1 MRFGLFYEHQLPR
14 PWRAGD
20 DEQLLADALEQ
31 IELADRLG
39 LDCIW
44 LVEHHFLEEYSHSSA
59 PEVFLGAAS
68 QRTKQ
73 IRLGH
78 GIVHLPVEVNHPAR
92 VAERIATLDLLSH
105 GRVEFG
111 SGEGSSQAELGGF
124 GVPRG
129 AKRDQWEEAL
139 DVICRM
145 LAEEPFT
152 GHRGKWIDVPPR
164 NVVPKPRQKPHP
176 PLWVACSRRETIEL
190 AGRRGLG
197 VLSFSFIAP
206 EDAKPW
212 VDMYYELLGSD
223 ECVPAGLAVNPNF
236 AVVVPFMCHPDEETA
251 IERGIDGA
259 HFFGYSLA
267 HYYAFG
273 RHHPARTSVWDE
285 FERYRHERGF
295 ARDIVHADH
304 QPLEIK
310 VLQGAIG
317 SLRGAVGTPDQIAEL
332 CARYEEA
339 GVDQVIFVAQAGRN
353 RHEHICEALDL
364 FGKQVL
370 PRFAHDREVK
380 EAAKRDRIAEAVE
393 RAMAR
398 RPHRPARDVNNYV
411 IASTGELTPARTPH
425 YGQKVPGPGVLDVR
439 RHLQSGMR
447 RLIGSL
453 GRVPEPAVRRAAH
466 TRVAVAGYRW
476 GMEQTL
482 RGAKL
487 EGLDAVIRMEVTDG
501 RHVASW
507 DVIIRDGT
515 ATTAGANGSEPHAVL
530 RLDVVDWLELVSGKT
545 SGGELLFGGRMSI
558 EGDET
563 KVVSVLSHLD
573 REHQPF

>member
-1 MRFGLFYEHQLPR
+1 M
-14 PWRAGD
+14 
-20 DEQLLADALEQ
+20 ADALEQ

-78 GIVHLPVEVNHPAR
+78 GIVQLPVEVNHPAR
-92 VAERIATLDLLSH
+92 VAERVATLDLLSH
-105 GRVEFG
+105 GRLEFG
-111 SGEGSSQAELGGF
+111 TGEGSSQAELGGF

-152 GHRGKWIDVPPR
+152 GHRGRWIDVPPR
-164 NVVPKPRQKPHP
+164 NVVPKPWQTPHP

-267 HYYAFG
+267 HYYVFG
-273 RHHPARTSVWDE
+273 RHRPAHTSVWDE
-285 FERYRHERGF
+285 FERYRTR
-295 ARDIVHADH
+295 ARLRPRHHSGRPAAPRH
-304 QPLEIK
+304 
-310 VLQGAIG
+310 QGAPRRRRLAPG
-317 SLRGAVGTPDQIAEL
+317 RRRHARADRRAVRPLRGGRGRPGDLRRPSRPQPPRARLRGARPV
-332 CARYEEA
+332 REA
-339 GVDQVIFVAQAGRN
+339 G
-353 RHEHICEALDL
+353 
-364 FGKQVL
+364 
-370 PRFAHDREVK
+370 
-380 EAAKRDRIAEAVE
+380 AAPFR
-393 RAMAR
+393 R
-398 RPHRPARDVNNYV
+398 RPR
-411 IASTGELTPARTPH
+411 GEGG
-425 YGQKVPGPGVLDVR
+425 GQ
-439 RHLQSGMR
+439 
-447 RLIGSL
+447 
-453 GRVPEPAVRRAAH
+453 A
-466 TRVAVAGYRW
+466 
-476 GMEQTL
+476 
-482 RGAKL
+482 
-487 EGLDAVIRMEVTDG
+487 
-501 RHVASW
+501 
-507 DVIIRDGT
+507 
-515 ATTAGANGSEPHAVL
+515 
-530 RLDVVDWLELVSGKT
+530 
-545 SGGELLFGGRMSI
+545 
-558 EGDET
+558 
-563 KVVSVLSHLD
+563 
-573 REHQPF
+573 